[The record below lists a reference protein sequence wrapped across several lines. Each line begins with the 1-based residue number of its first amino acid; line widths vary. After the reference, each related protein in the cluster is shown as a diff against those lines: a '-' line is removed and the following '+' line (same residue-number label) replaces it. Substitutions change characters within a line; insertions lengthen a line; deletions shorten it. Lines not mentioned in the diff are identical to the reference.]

1 MKGNFDRCLAE
12 TLRHE
17 GGFADH
23 PKDPGGATMRGVTQ
37 RTYDAWRSSAG
48 LAKRPVREIEDAEL
62 HAIYR
67 EGYWDA
73 IRGDDLPAGV
83 DLAVFD
89 YAVNS
94 GPGRASKELQRVVLA
109 TMDGL
114 IGPVTLAAVQAR
126 KPSEIVRSL
135 CAGRLAFLKSLST
148 WETFGRGWER
158 RVVDVQAVAL
168 AMTVQPAPPTP
179 APLPPQRQPAATE
192 PSWLARLI
200 AFIVALFG
208 RKAA

>member
-1 MKGNFDRCLAE
+1 LKANYPACLE
-12 TLRHE
+12 IVLSYE
-17 GGFADH
+17 GGYANH
-23 PKDPGGATMRGVTQ
+23 PDDPGGATMRGVTQ
-37 RTYDAWRSSAG
+37 RTYDSYRIGQG
-48 LAKRPVREIEDAEL
+48 LSPQSVRLIAEPEL
-62 HAIYR
+62 QAIYR
-67 EGYWDA
+67 TRYWDL

-89 YAVNS
+89 LAVNS
-94 GPGRASKELQRVVLA
+94 GPARAAKELQRVVLA

-114 IGPVTLAAVQAR
+114 IGPATLAAVQAR
-126 KPSEIVRSL
+126 KPSEIVRAL

-158 RVVDVQAVAL
+158 RVVDVQAAAL
-168 AMTVQPAPPTP
+168 AMVGPVPTP
-179 APLPPQRQPAATE
+179 APLPPQRQPAAPA

-200 AFIVALFG
+200 TLILALFG